1 MSKKLLQAILV
12 ILGAIPLVTGT
23 LTLLQGIHAL
33 DAFGISI
40 LENITG
46 SIILDSEMRFLGAIW
61 AGIGV
66 MVYAIVPTIEKQT
79 LLFRLIMTAIILG
92 GVGRV
97 LSLVWAGNP
106 PALFI
111 ALIILE
117 LVGMPLL
124 VLWQSRLTSNTG
136 KQTLIC
142 ISCLCKK

>member
-33 DAFGISI
+33 DAFGVS
-40 LENITG
+40 LSEKTTG
-46 SIILDSEMRFLGAIW
+46 YIILDSEMRFLGAIW

-66 MVYAIVPTIEKQT
+66 MVYTIVPTIEKQT

-97 LSLVWAGNP
+97 LSLVWVGNP

-111 ALIILE
+111 ALIVLE

-124 VLWQSRLTSNTG
+124 VLWQSHFASNTG
-136 KQTLIC
+136 KQT
-142 ISCLCKK
+142 

>member
-12 ILGAIPLVTGT
+12 ILGAIPLVTKT
-23 LTLLQGIHAL
+23 LTLLQGVHAL
-33 DAFGISI
+33 DAFGVSFP
-40 LENITG
+40 ENITG
-46 SIILDSEMRFLGAIW
+46 HIILDSEMRFLSAIW

-66 MVYAIVPTIEKQT
+66 MVYVIVPTVEKQT

-97 LSLVWAGNP
+97 LSLLWVGNP

-111 ALIILE
+111 FLIVLE

-124 VLWQSRLTSNTG
+124 ILWQSYLASNAD
-136 KQTLIC
+136 KQT
-142 ISCLCKK
+142 